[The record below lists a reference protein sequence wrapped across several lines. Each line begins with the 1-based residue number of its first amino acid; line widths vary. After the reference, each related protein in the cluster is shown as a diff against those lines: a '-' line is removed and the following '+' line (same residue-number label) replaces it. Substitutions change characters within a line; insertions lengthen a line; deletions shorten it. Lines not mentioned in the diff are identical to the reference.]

1 MKKLILILFIHIGV
15 FNMLKAQS
23 VRETRLNVL
32 ESDRLAWSIEFNFE
46 QKVLQDAWNKKAT
59 ELNIKNKP
67 TKGLDLYATSL
78 VPDVHF
84 EPIDIY
90 VKIDKLDKV
99 RSSITWSFS
108 KGTTNFI
115 TTEDA
120 KIVQNINHFLD
131 KFITYAE
138 QYKLA
143 LDIKDQ
149 EDAIKKASKENEK
162 LIEEGKRLQEQI
174 DKNKIDQENKLK
186 EIEALNQGLEKL
198 KLLVK

>member
-1 MKKLILILFIHIGV
+1 
-15 FNMLKAQS
+15 MLKAQS